1 VFELQAL
8 SPHFVVPAGHDP
20 EQALLTQTWPL
31 AQAAQ
36 LVPQCCTLDATHW
49 LLQETRPDAHV
60 HEPFEQVVPAPQV
73 LPHDPQF

>member
-36 LVPQCCTLDATHW
+36 LVPQCCTLDATH
-49 LLQETRPDAHV
+49 
-60 HEPFEQVVPAPQV
+60 
-73 LPHDPQF
+73 